1 MGIRTNKGNAVL
13 GALLGKSCVLTQETV
28 SGVDHG
34 DVVQLGDA
42 DDFVL
47 GEVCADGSEL

>member
-1 MGIRTNKGNAVL
+1 MSIGTNKGNAVI
-13 GALLGKSCVLTQETV
+13 GALLGKSCVLTQEAV
-28 SGVDHG
+28 SRVDHG